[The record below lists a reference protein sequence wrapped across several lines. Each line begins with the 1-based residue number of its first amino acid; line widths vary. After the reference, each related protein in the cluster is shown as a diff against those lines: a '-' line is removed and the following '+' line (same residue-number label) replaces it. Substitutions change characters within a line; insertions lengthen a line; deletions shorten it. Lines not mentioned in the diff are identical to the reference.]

1 VATDAVKGFPP
12 QHLRGS
18 QFTADIMTNSREA
31 GAMAEMIKAIF
42 FDAGNTLVF
51 PRVEELIQEI
61 TAQGYPA
68 TFEDFRAADRLGRAK
83 LDEILW
89 PLLRQG
95 KLPRTADHVYW
106 NEYLRALM
114 EQLHVPAAKRKAVT
128 DQLAAR
134 FREVSFWS
142 HVFPET
148 PAFLDSLRARGY
160 YLGVISNS
168 VGWIEQQ
175 LGAVGLAPRFNTI
188 LDSAVVGIEKP
199 HGGIF
204 RMALERA
211 KVRAAEAI
219 FVGDTYATD
228 VGGAQMAGLHG
239 VLFDLIGAY
248 PEADCPRVSSLPELD
263 QVLERL

>member
-1 VATDAVKGFPP
+1 
-12 QHLRGS
+12 
-18 QFTADIMTNSREA
+18 MTEA
-31 GAMAEMIKAIF
+31 IRAIF
-42 FDAGNTLVF
+42 FDAGNTLIF
-51 PRVEELIQEI
+51 PRIEELAQEL

-68 TFEDFRAADRLGRAK
+68 TVEDFRAADRQGRAK

-95 KLPRTADHVYW
+95 QLPRTVDHVYW

-114 EQLHVPAAKRKAVT
+114 EQVHVPEAKRGDVMER
-128 DQLAAR
+128 LGAR
-134 FREVSFWS
+134 FRELSFWS

-148 PAFLDSLRARGY
+148 PGFLDSLRARGY

-168 VGWIEQQ
+168 MGWIEEQ
-175 LGAVGLAPRFNTI
+175 LGNVGLARRFDTI

-199 HGGIF
+199 HPGIF
-204 RMALERA
+204 RVALERA
-211 KVRAAEAI
+211 GVRAAEAI

-228 VGGAQMAGLHG
+228 IGGAQLAGLRG
-239 VLFDLIGAY
+239 VLFDFIGAY
-248 PEADCPRVSSLPELD
+248 PDADCPRIRSLQELD